1 MAMTT
6 ERRHALL
13 IAVLALVALC
23 APAIASAQV
32 TAPAASGG
40 DSRLWITG
48 GGGFTSQKGDCTTC
62 TGDPVYRKSGS
73 VLIDVGARL
82 NQRADGAVELFWV
95 PSKTR
100 DGHDIRSTYL
110 MGIGQY
116 RPLKNRGFFLKG
128 GMGVAFVR
136 NWVFDLTNDVEP
148 AFTTN
153 AMALVYGAGWE
164 FRSRGRFGLQVFGS
178 HNILALG
185 DLTLTGGTI
194 VENVLGNHWTAG
206 ASVVIR

>member
-1 MAMTT
+1 MAMSSVN
-6 ERRHALL
+6 RRAF
-13 IAVLALVALC
+13 LVALMVLVAMC
-23 APAIASAQV
+23 FPAIAAAQ
-32 TAPAASGG
+32 AAALPASGA
-40 DSRLWITG
+40 DSRLWITA

-62 TGDPVYRKSGS
+62 EGDPVYRKSGT
-73 VLIDVGARL
+73 VLIDVGARA
-82 NQRADGAVELFWV
+82 NKQVDAAVELFWV

-136 NWVFDLTNDVEP
+136 NWVFDLTNDIEP

-153 AMALVYGAGWE
+153 AMAVTYGAGWE
-164 FRSRGRFGLQVFGS
+164 FRSKGRFGVQIFGS

-185 DLTLTGGTI
+185 DLTLTGGTL